1 MKHKPLPIDWDELEG
16 AFENRNEDLR
26 YYLDLIT
33 GQVVLEGEG
42 EDAEFDDDA
51 EIDSAVDP
59 ESPRKETTRIYVET
73 FTVDDELDWM
83 DEFIEGEEGISAE
96 LKDRFGELV
105 ASTGGDGFRDEL
117 RHHAEIRDRW
127 FLFRSERLH
136 EIMEAWLA
144 EHQINCATPP
154 PWK

>member
-83 DEFIEGEEGISAE
+83 DEFIEGDEKITAEQIAAWCGTISYE
-96 LKDRFGELV
+96 IVTRIHPSLPRVLV
-105 ASTGGDGFRDEL
+105 
-117 RHHAEIRDRW
+117 
-127 FLFRSERLH
+127 
-136 EIMEAWLA
+136 
-144 EHQINCATPP
+144 
-154 PWK
+154 